1 MALYVYEVFGT
12 DVSETVEDRKCIEL
26 RSIVIPWNDVQ
37 DDYEPSV
44 GLGCLVKYRRQA
56 DVTASGLTHSGFPSC
71 YWGARFCSQ
80 LFQRRTV
87 LVVSRE

>member
-44 GLGCLVKYRRQA
+44 GLGRLVRYRRQA

-71 YWGARFCSQ
+71 YGGRDSAASCFKDGRF
-80 LFQRRTV
+80 
-87 LVVSRE
+87 